1 MSAAQMAPASGEV
14 GRPALFAVP
23 ATPFVMKPAPVSKYA
38 RSVSTFRGGLP
49 PSGYQLDRRAIS
61 PVPMRWV
68 SPIHVRA
75 IPGGQPAPRSF
86 SPSRQGSPLAVRSS
100 RTPELGIVF
109 PGAAVLRP
117 PLLPVDQHIK
127 AMPVHSDDGQIRTT
141 RQSDSSFDLVL
152 LTCMLGRLRA
162 GSLPEEDVSSDGV
175 TRAFAHDYAGS
186 SAGTIIGEGR
196 QPHAIAAMARACGA
210 CLPHGATPSG
220 PSSSSGIG
228 QMAEDKRS
236 FRRICVYGGSSAQ
249 VDGAYLK
256 SAADLGTALARHGI
270 GVVFGGGKAGMMGA
284 IADAALAQ
292 GAEVIGVIPRNLV
305 EKEVAHTG
313 CTCLRVVESMHQ
325 RKALMAELADA
336 FIALP
341 GGWGTLEEFSEV
353 VTWTQLN
360 IHLKPVGLL
369 NKWGFW
375 DHVLRWAEQACEAGF
390 LSMKSKKMVSVSDD
404 PDALIRALQVAE
416 LPDAAEKLGKLQQR
430 VDTGVRASFRTGM
443 HLGTLSLSVTVP
455 IFMIGLVAIWRRSRL

>member
-1 MSAAQMAPASGEV
+1 
-14 GRPALFAVP
+14 
-23 ATPFVMKPAPVSKYA
+23 
-38 RSVSTFRGGLP
+38 
-49 PSGYQLDRRAIS
+49 
-61 PVPMRWV
+61 
-68 SPIHVRA
+68 
-75 IPGGQPAPRSF
+75 
-86 SPSRQGSPLAVRSS
+86 
-100 RTPELGIVF
+100 
-109 PGAAVLRP
+109 
-117 PLLPVDQHIK
+117 
-127 AMPVHSDDGQIRTT
+127 
-141 RQSDSSFDLVL
+141 
-152 LTCMLGRLRA
+152 
-162 GSLPEEDVSSDGV
+162 
-175 TRAFAHDYAGS
+175 
-186 SAGTIIGEGR
+186 
-196 QPHAIAAMARACGA
+196 
-210 CLPHGATPSG
+210 
-220 PSSSSGIG
+220 
-228 QMAEDKRS
+228 MAEDKRS

-284 IADAALAQ
+284 LADAALAQ

-313 CTCLRVVESMHQ
+313 CTSLRVVESMHH
-325 RKALMAELADA
+325 RKAMMAELADA

-369 NKWGFW
+369 NKSGFW
-375 DHVLRWAEQACEAGF
+375 DHVLRWAEHAHEAGF

-430 VDTGVRASFRTGM
+430 VVSSSSRTGM
-443 HLGTLSLSVTVP
+443 HLSTLGLSVAVP
-455 IFMIGLVAIWRRSRL
+455 IFAIGLVAIWRRSRF